1 MKALIVITGRGLG
14 GDSVIAYNIIEGL
27 EAKGVQCEIALDE
40 SAPGL
45 LFKKKGRT
53 WHKIK
58 IPQAGGHAATKA
70 SSVKAAFKMLTATF
84 KARSLIKKLD
94 VDIVVG
100 VIGGGAIVGSVGAKL
115 AGKPGVS
122 IISTPLDSKICPK
135 LNQCYALPE
144 MKYFLPE
151 HLPKNI
157 NHTLYPLSEGVGNGN
172 PDIAL
177 EKLKESPKFDENKKI
192 LPIEKD
198 GIELISTEFF
208 TNPGQP
214 VIWRGGMLNSMISHF
229 FYDVK
234 WHDDTQYIIVDFPP
248 GTGDITLDIKS
259 IIPQAKMILVT
270 TPHPSASHVAIK
282 AGHAA
287 KTLGHE
293 ILGVV
298 ENMSY
303 YINPIDGS
311 HETIFGKDGGIQ
323 VAKDLETELIA
334 QIPIGQPLY
343 HQDLFEITEPQ
354 GKVFDEIVDFII
366 FRCENNV

>member
-1 MKALIVITGRGLG
+1 MAKRNLKVG
-14 GDSVIAYNIIEGL
+14 IIDADVYGSSL
-27 EAKGVQCEIALDE
+27 PTIFEIPHE
-40 SAPGL
+40 
-45 LFKKKGRT
+45 
-53 WHKIK
+53 
-58 IPQAGGHAATKA
+58 
-70 SSVKAAFKMLTATF
+70 
-84 KARSLIKKLD
+84 
-94 VDIVVG
+94 
-100 VIGGGAIVGSVGAKL
+100 
-115 AGKPGVS
+115 
-122 IISTPLDSKICPK
+122 
-135 LNQCYALPE
+135 N
-144 MKYFLPE
+144 
-151 HLPKNI
+151 
-157 NHTLYPLSEGVGNGN
+157 
-172 PDIAL
+172 
-177 EKLKESPKFDENKKI
+177 PKFDENKKI

-311 HETIFGKDGGIQ
+311 HETIFGKDGGIH

>member
-1 MKALIVITGRGLG
+1 
-14 GDSVIAYNIIEGL
+14 
-27 EAKGVQCEIALDE
+27 
-40 SAPGL
+40 
-45 LFKKKGRT
+45 
-53 WHKIK
+53 
-58 IPQAGGHAATKA
+58 
-70 SSVKAAFKMLTATF
+70 
-84 KARSLIKKLD
+84 
-94 VDIVVG
+94 
-100 VIGGGAIVGSVGAKL
+100 
-115 AGKPGVS
+115 
-122 IISTPLDSKICPK
+122 
-135 LNQCYALPE
+135 
-144 MKYFLPE
+144 
-151 HLPKNI
+151 
-157 NHTLYPLSEGVGNGN
+157 
-172 PDIAL
+172 
-177 EKLKESPKFDENKKI
+177 
-192 LPIEKD
+192 
-198 GIELISTEFF
+198 
-208 TNPGQP
+208 
-214 VIWRGGMLNSMISHF
+214 MISHF

-366 FRCENNV
+366 FKCENNV